1 MPSSDLFAVN
11 GNSADYIATYQNVPS
26 SPGATP
32 VVEVDPDRGRFIK
45 LLNNLNKT
53 NTLGIPLYMKL
64 RDSNGD
70 HLPASTSGYLALK
83 LSGMEEAVR
92 VSEKFGNFSHYLA
105 NDITTQ
111 RDVDNVDAATWELQE
126 PETEGGDPVGAI
138 TVRDIDA
145 LYFNIDSSAT
155 VDWSN
160 SEWYADTAAV
170 QEGGR

>member
-1 MPSSDLFAVN
+1 MSNDLFAVK
-11 GNSADYIATYQNVPS
+11 GNTGDYVETYANVPA

-32 VVEVDPDRGRFIK
+32 AVEISPDRGRFIQ
-45 LLNNLNKT
+45 LLNKLAKT
-53 NTLGIPLYMKL
+53 DSLGVPIYMKL

-70 HLPASTSGYLALK
+70 HLPPSTSGYLALK

-92 VSEKFGNFSHYLA
+92 VSAKHGNFSHYLA

-111 RDVDNVDAATWELQE
+111 RDTDNVDAATWELQE
-126 PETEGGDPVGAI
+126 PETEGGDPVKSI

-145 LYFNIDSSAT
+145 LYFNIDSPQAI
-155 VDWSN
+155 DWSK
-160 SEWYADTAAV
+160 SEFYVDTDAV